1 MLICDRINFLVTS
14 LYFSNYLYYRR
25 KCIGIRLKLSSDVV
39 TIVVRVCAMELISAA
54 QETIILRIVPLRTE
68 AR

>member
-14 LYFSNYLYYRR
+14 LYFSNCLYFRP
-25 KCIGIRLKLSSDVV
+25 KCIDIRLKLSSDVV
-39 TIVVRVCAMELISAA
+39 IIIVRVCAMELISAA
-54 QETIILRIVPLRTE
+54 QETVILRIVPLRTE